1 MSENARVRELRK
13 TISLT
18 LEEFGNRIGVR
29 NSAISKIERGEN
41 ALTPMARKL
50 ICREF
55 GVNECWLETG
65 EGEMFVKNSTDELDI
80 VLNKFG
86 LPLELRGLFLHYLE
100 LSKNAKEEVRM
111 LIQRWANS
119 INYSGGENTKQ

>member
-1 MSENARVRELRK
+1 MSENTRVREIRK

-18 LEEFGNRIGVR
+18 LEQFGNRIGVR

-55 GVNECWLETG
+55 GVNEYWLETG
-65 EGEMFVKNSTDELDI
+65 EGEMFVKNNTDELDD

-86 LPLELRGLFLHYLE
+86 LPLELRGLFLNYLE
-100 LSKNAKEEVRM
+100 LSESAKEEIRI
-111 LIQRWANS
+111 LIQRWAS
-119 INYSGGENTKQ
+119 SVTCINKEERKQ